1 MRANEQRVDSDD
13 TSIDG
18 FVMLLNDLA
27 ALPERAPAQGARGGD
42 GLRRVRHAT
51 SSTPRT
57 APTLSRTRAGFAGFL
72 AIVLVGGL
80 GFTIWTEPHSC
91 RGCGDPLVI
100 APSAQASDNANTP
113 SRFQYTA
120 NFGEILKQE
129 PSQWALS
136 LDQAS
141 KTAEVRG
148 EELSSEPM
156 PKLAAAQIDASVAP
170 SPMTTSATGRLYDPQ
185 TLTESV
191 ASRHGRRIPAVAEE
205 ISDTEP
211 KPVMLVAANEI
222 SEEIASPSSALA
234 IEHSSLNDV
243 AAIDI
248 PIGKPE
254 ASGSTRRQ
262 MQSQRPRRT
271 ARPRKKIKAAQND
284 SIPGWASKMFDGNW
298 QGRAFSYQYR

>member
-18 FVMLLNDLA
+18 FVTLLNDFA
-27 ALPERAPAQGARGGD
+27 ALPEQAPAQRARGGD
-42 GLRRVRHAT
+42 GLRRVRHAA

-72 AIVLVGGL
+72 AILLVGGL
-80 GFTIWTEPHSC
+80 GFTIWTGPHSC
-91 RGCGDPLVI
+91 LGCDDALMV

-113 SRFQYTA
+113 SRFHYA
-120 NFGEILKQE
+120 AYFGEILKQE

-141 KTAEVRG
+141 NTAEVRG
-148 EELSSEPM
+148 EELTSEPM

-170 SPMTTSATGRLYDPQ
+170 SPMTTSATGRLYQPRS
-185 TLTESV
+185 LTE
-191 ASRHGRRIPAVAEE
+191 ARPPQHNGRLPAVVVEV
-205 ISDTEP
+205 SDAKP
-211 KPVMLVAANEI
+211 KPVTLTAANEI
-222 SEEIASPSSALA
+222 SEEIASLPSVLA
-234 IEHSSLNDV
+234 VEHSSLNDV

-248 PIGKPE
+248 PIRKPE

-262 MQSQRPRRT
+262 MRSQRPRRT
-271 ARPRKKIKAAQND
+271 ARPRKKIKAAQGNNV
-284 SIPGWASKMFDGNW
+284 PGWAKKMFDNNW
-298 QGRAFSYQYR
+298 QGRAFSYQDR

>member
-18 FVMLLNDLA
+18 FVTLLNDFA
-27 ALPERAPAQGARGGD
+27 ALPEQAPAQRARGGD
-42 GLRRVRHAT
+42 GLRRVRHAA

-72 AIVLVGGL
+72 AILLVGGL
-80 GFTIWTEPHSC
+80 GFTIWTGPHSC
-91 RGCGDPLVI
+91 LGCDDALMV

-113 SRFQYTA
+113 SRFHYA
-120 NFGEILKQE
+120 VYFGEILKQE

-141 KTAEVRG
+141 NTAEVRG
-148 EELSSEPM
+148 EELTSEPM

-170 SPMTTSATGRLYDPQ
+170 SPMTTSATGRLYQPRS
-185 TLTESV
+185 LTE
-191 ASRHGRRIPAVAEE
+191 ARPPQHNGRLPAVVVEV
-205 ISDTEP
+205 SDAEP
-211 KPVMLVAANEI
+211 KPVTLTAANEI
-222 SEEIASPSSALA
+222 SEEIASLPSVLA
-234 IEHSSLNDV
+234 VEHSSLNDV

-248 PIGKPE
+248 PIRKPE

-262 MQSQRPRRT
+262 MRSQRPRRT
-271 ARPRKKIKAAQND
+271 ARPRKKIKAAQGNNV
-284 SIPGWASKMFDGNW
+284 PGWAKKMFDNNW
-298 QGRAFSYQYR
+298 QGRAFSYQDR

>member
-18 FVMLLNDLA
+18 FVTLLNDFA
-27 ALPERAPAQGARGGD
+27 ALPEQAPAQRARGGD
-42 GLRRVRHAT
+42 GLRRVRHAA

-72 AIVLVGGL
+72 AILLVGGL
-80 GFTIWTEPHSC
+80 GFTIWTGPHSC
-91 RGCGDPLVI
+91 LGCDDALMV

-113 SRFQYTA
+113 SRFHYA
-120 NFGEILKQE
+120 VYFGEILKQE

-141 KTAEVRG
+141 NTAEVRG
-148 EELSSEPM
+148 EELTSEPM

-170 SPMTTSATGRLYDPQ
+170 SPMTTSATGRLYQPRS
-185 TLTESV
+185 LTE
-191 ASRHGRRIPAVAEE
+191 ARPPQHNGRLPAVVVEV
-205 ISDTEP
+205 SDAKP
-211 KPVMLVAANEI
+211 KPVTLTAANEI
-222 SEEIASPSSALA
+222 SEEIASLPSVLA
-234 IEHSSLNDV
+234 VEHSSLNDV

-248 PIGKPE
+248 PIRKPE

-262 MQSQRPRRT
+262 MRSQRPRRT
-271 ARPRKKIKAAQND
+271 ARPRKKIKAAQGNNV
-284 SIPGWASKMFDGNW
+284 PGWAKKMFDNNW
-298 QGRAFSYQYR
+298 QGRAFSYQDR

>member
-18 FVMLLNDLA
+18 FVMLLNDFA

-42 GLRRVRHAT
+42 GLRRVRHAA

-57 APTLSRTRAGFAGFL
+57 APTLSRTRAGFAGCL
-72 AIVLVGGL
+72 AILLVGGL
-80 GFTIWTEPHSC
+80 GFTIWTEPH
-91 RGCGDPLVI
+91 GCLGCDDALIV
-100 APSAQASDNANTP
+100 APSARASDNANTP

-136 LDQAS
+136 SDQAS

-156 PKLAAAQIDASVAP
+156 PKLAAAQIDTSVAP
-170 SPMTTSATGRLYDPQ
+170 WPMTSSATGRLYEPQ
-185 TLTESV
+185 TLTESM

-205 ISDTEP
+205 LSDAKP
-211 KPVMLVAANEI
+211 KPVTPTAANEI
-222 SEEIASPSSALA
+222 SEEIASPPSVLA
-234 IEHSSLNDV
+234 VEHSSLNDV
-243 AAIDI
+243 TAIDI
-248 PIGKPE
+248 PIRKPE
-254 ASGSTRRQ
+254 ASGSTRHQ
-262 MQSQRPRRT
+262 MRSQRPRRT
-271 ARPRKKIKAAQND
+271 ARTRKNIKAAQND
-284 SIPGWASKMFDGNW
+284 SVPGWARKMFDGNW

>member
-80 GFTIWTEPHSC
+80 GFTIWTEPHGC
-91 RGCGDPLVI
+91 HGCGDPLVV
-100 APSAQASDNANTP
+100 APSAQASDHANTP

-170 SPMTTSATGRLYDPQ
+170 SPMTTSATGRLYQPRS
-185 TLTESV
+185 LTE
-191 ASRHGRRIPAVAEE
+191 ARPPQHNGRLPTVVVEV
-205 ISDTEP
+205 SDAKP
-211 KPVMLVAANEI
+211 KPVTLAAANEI
-222 SEEIASPSSALA
+222 SEEIASLPSVLA
-234 IEHSSLNDV
+234 VEHSSLNDV

-248 PIGKPE
+248 PIRKPE

-262 MQSQRPRRT
+262 MRSQRPRRT
-271 ARPRKKIKAAQND
+271 ARPRKKIKAAEDD
-284 SIPGWASKMFDGNW
+284 SVPGWAKKMFDNNW
-298 QGRAFSYQYR
+298 QGRAFSYQDR

>member
-18 FVMLLNDLA
+18 FVTLLDDFA

-42 GLRRVRHAT
+42 GLRRVRHAA

-57 APTLSRTRAGFAGFL
+57 PLTLSRTREGFAGFL
-72 AIVLVGGL
+72 AILLVGGL
-80 GFTIWTEPHSC
+80 GFTIWTGPHSC
-91 RGCGDPLVI
+91 LGCGDALMV

-148 EELSSEPM
+148 EELTSKPM

-170 SPMTTSATGRLYDPQ
+170 SPMTTSATGRLYQPQ

-205 ISDTEP
+205 ISDAKP
-211 KPVMLVAANEI
+211 KPLKLTAANEI
-222 SEEIASPSSALA
+222 SEEITSLPSVLA
-234 IEHSSLNDV
+234 VEHSSLNDV

-248 PIGKPE
+248 PIRKPE

-271 ARPRKKIKAAQND
+271 TRRRKNVKAAQND
-284 SIPGWASKMFDGNW
+284 SVPGWAGKMFDGNW
-298 QGRAFSYQYR
+298 QGRAFSYQDR